1 VVIPANGNTIETNL
15 ALKIPAGCLGCIA
28 PHPGLALHH
37 IDLLEGVI
45 SENYTDKLF
54 IINFN
59 HSDKPF
65 SLSRGDCVA
74 QLICAKI
81 FHPVL
86 KEAETLDN
94 TEQPY

>member
-1 VVIPANGNTIETNL
+1 L
-15 ALKIPAGCLGCIA
+15 ALL
-28 PHPGLALHH
+28 H

-54 IINFN
+54 IIIFN

-74 QLICAKI
+74 QLTIICEKI

-86 KEAETLDN
+86 EEAETLDN
-94 TEQPY
+94 TERP